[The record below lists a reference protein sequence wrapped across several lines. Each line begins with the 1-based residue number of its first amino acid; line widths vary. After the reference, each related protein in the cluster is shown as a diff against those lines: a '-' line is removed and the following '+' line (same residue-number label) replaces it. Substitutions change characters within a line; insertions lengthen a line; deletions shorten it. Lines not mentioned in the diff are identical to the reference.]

1 MKLLVMSVAL
11 FIVHGTFIPMHIED
25 MVFQIHNIHRIRKRG
40 ISKSIQVFMGQLVQV
55 INGTLFIIIMHGNFC
70 LDSFCKLIW
79 AIIPFC
85 LVLSFEITNA
95 MWESKKFI

>member
-40 ISKSIQVFMGQLVQV
+40 ISKSIQVFMGQLVQI

-79 AIIPFC
+79 ALIPFFG
-85 LVLSFEITNA
+85 SQF
-95 MWESKKFI
+95 

>member
-25 MVFQIHNIHRIRKRG
+25 MVFQVSNTPRITKRG
-40 ISKSIQVFMGQLVQV
+40 IRKGIHVFMGQLVQV

-85 LVLSFEITNA
+85 LVLSFTITNA

>member
-1 MKLLVMSVAL
+1 
-11 FIVHGTFIPMHIED
+11 
-25 MVFQIHNIHRIRKRG
+25 MVFQISNIHRITKRG
-40 ISKSIQVFMGQLVQV
+40 IRKGIHVFMGQLVQV

-79 AIIPFC
+79 ALIPFC
-85 LVLSFEITNA
+85 TVVSWTITNV